1 MSQKEEESSTTVTLD
16 MIFLKIG
23 QFGKYQ
29 KIIYLLICV
38 PMFCN
43 AVFQFGY
50 VFTTSSPIY
59 RCKTACDIEGFSDYN
74 APYVNFSIPEDL
86 NGAGRFSKC
95 SRFMEKESV
104 ENFTCSPDQFDSK
117 VEECNKHEFIFKD
130 KVTTIANEFKIF
142 CDDEWMLS
150 LVGTISS
157 LAQFIGYPIAGF
169 MSDKYGRKTMIAL
182 SGTIS
187 ATMGI
192 IKSFAPNYIIF
203 LIFEFLDGMAGN
215 TLFNCVFVMA
225 VELAV
230 PQNRVLTC
238 SLLSAIYPFGEI
250 YLALVASTTDNWRT
264 LLRVAYTPALLLTL
278 YFWVLPESI
287 RWQLSK
293 SKDDDVTRN
302 LKQAAR
308 KNKVHLQERD
318 IFFLLKENSKS
329 ISSSQIL
336 SSESEFP
343 IRDAFK
349 AIPYR
354 IIVCAFCFFTN
365 VFVFNGLNINSVL
378 LGGNKYTN
386 FMLCALVEVPGVL
399 LPIFTMDRF
408 GRRFSLSGCMVIS
421 GLCIAATIFIQRENT
436 SAILFF
442 FLTGKLAI
450 SASFSVLMFYSSEI
464 FPTTIR
470 QSLIAISSTA
480 GRIGSLIAPQTTLL
494 AKYFASGPLILFSA
508 AALLMAVFSTGLP
521 ETMNT
526 PLPATLE
533 DAKNIGK
540 KKNNVKA

>member
-1 MSQKEEESSTTVTLD
+1 M
-16 MIFLKIG
+16 
-23 QFGKYQ
+23 
-29 KIIYLLICV
+29 LI
-38 PMFCN
+38 
-43 AVFQFGY
+43 
-50 VFTTSSPIY
+50 FTTY
-59 RCKTACDIEGFSDYN
+59 KN
-74 APYVNFSIPEDL
+74 VDL
-86 NGAGRFSKC
+86 SF
-95 SRFMEKESV
+95 
-104 ENFTCSPDQFDSK
+104 PQF
-117 VEECNKHEFIFKD
+117 E
-130 KVTTIANEFKIF
+130 IF
-142 CDDEWMLS
+142 CDDEWKLS

-203 LIFEFLDGMAGN
+203 LIFEFFDGMAGN

-238 SLLSAIYPFGEI
+238 SLLSAIYPLGEI
-250 YLALVASTTDNWRT
+250 YLAFVASHTDNWRT
-264 LLRVAYTPALLLTL
+264 LLRAAYTPALLLTL
-278 YFWVLPESI
+278 YFWILPESI

-293 SKDDDVTRN
+293 SKGDDVTRN
-302 LKQAAR
+302 LKTAAR
-308 KNKVHLQERD
+308 QNKVHLEERD
-318 IFFLLKENSKS
+318 IFLLLKENSKG

-336 SSESEFP
+336 SSESRFP
-343 IRDAFK
+343 VRDAFR
-349 AIPYR
+349 AIPYRYVFPRMLIESKCFALSR

-365 VFVFNGLNINSVL
+365 AFVFNGLNINSVL

-399 LPIFTMDRF
+399 LPTFTMDRF
-408 GRRFSLSGCMVIS
+408 GRRTSFSGCMVIS

-436 SAILFF
+436 AAVLFF

-480 GRIGSLIAPQTTLL
+480 GRVGSLIAPQTTLL

-508 AALLMAVFSTGLP
+508 AALLMAVFSLGLP

-526 PLPATLE
+526 ALPATLE
-533 DAKNIGK
+533 EAKNIGK
-540 KKNNVKA
+540 KKSTVEAPRN